1 MCQVLK
7 FIYGKLHMGLRHTT
21 SQQFRSDE
29 PAMRLIPESTVKC
42 LISTSTLRLKDR
54 TFSMGELCC

>member
-1 MCQVLK
+1 
-7 FIYGKLHMGLRHTT
+7 MGLRHTT